1 MKVFRD
7 EKSKWYIFKKD
18 FKLDF
23 FFFYCFGFVFI
34 FSVDVCE
41 KMYNVLFFIFFF
53 WVDDYYI
60 IGVLVKVINVK

>member
-7 EKSKWYIFKKD
+7 EKSKWYILKKD

-23 FFFYCFGFVFI
+23 FFLYCFGFVFI

>member
-1 MKVFRD
+1 MRKV
-7 EKSKWYIFKKD
+7 SGIFLKRI
-18 FKLDF
+18 LSWIF
-23 FFFYCFGFVFI
+23 FFLYCFGFVFI